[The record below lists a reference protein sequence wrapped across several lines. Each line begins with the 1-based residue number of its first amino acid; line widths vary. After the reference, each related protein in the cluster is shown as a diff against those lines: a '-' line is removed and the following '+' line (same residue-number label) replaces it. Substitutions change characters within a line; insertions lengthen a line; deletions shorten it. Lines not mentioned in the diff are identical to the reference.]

1 MAFWLVVAV
10 VLALILAA
18 VYLLKPRRM
27 PTVDIRKF
35 PRKFSD
41 EKVTFLHA
49 PTHLTSGNIITI
61 TQKIMTQFSLIKL
74 VPNQHEHK
82 TKI

>member
-1 MAFWLVVAV
+1 MVVAG

-41 EKVTFLHA
+41 EKVTFFTHRYCLH
-49 PTHLTSGNIITI
+49 TGITI
-61 TQKIMTQFSLIKL
+61 TQKSKNNDPIFQINISTRL
-74 VPNQHEHK
+74 
-82 TKI
+82 KIIFTR

>member
-1 MAFWLVVAV
+1 MAFWLAVAG
-10 VLALILAA
+10 VLVLILAA

-49 PTHLTSGNIITI
+49 PVTITHLASGNIISI
-61 TQKIMTQFSLIKL
+61 TQK
-74 VPNQHEHK
+74 N
-82 TKI
+82 

>member
-1 MAFWLVVAV
+1 MAFWLVVAG

-49 PTHLTSGNIITI
+49 PVTVYTSGVW
-61 TQKIMTQFSLIKL
+61 K
-74 VPNQHEHK
+74 
-82 TKI
+82 